1 MRSALPLLLVSLLPS
16 SSSSEIV
23 RRPDGLIVDSSLA
36 RQAAKDAGQAL
47 ESDPAGDDII
57 LFENGDVMH
66 GTFGGIDSGLLWERK
81 DMERPIRFELP
92 SVRQI
97 VRKGGRAVELHLNS
111 SFFTL
116 VSGDRIPGEI
126 VSLDAQSLVIKSEV
140 VGDLTIPR
148 AHLQSITPNP
158 FDGELFYSGP
168 YTGDGWMIL
177 EETTTTPADEEAKAE
192 GKDEEQPEN
201 PSPWVHSGASFYNLG
216 PTPLVFLPDTPI
228 PDVGR
233 FSFRVEWK
241 GRLNL
246 NLALLSD
253 FTRILPDNK
262 EPDSEVQG
270 EAVAPPAEA
279 KNDGDVEKAPNKN
292 QQEDQAVQT
301 REERLI
307 DLREGT
313 TFQSIPWIPQSN
325 SNNTLIFGSGYTLTL
340 NSSYPYLSRNS
351 FTEAGEA
358 ISKRLSTGRSS
369 ISLSDQENAH
379 LEIRYDRKQ
388 GLIMLFVNGDYAAQ
402 WTDLAGM
409 PGNGSGF
416 GILNA
421 TSVARTKISEV
432 MITSWNGMKDSAQS
446 MSHSERDVILL
457 VNGTDRFSGDL
468 LKIADGV
475 AHIKSDYLT
484 ARIPVNEIARIILKE
499 SGSTDL
505 DSEDLPADLTW
516 KNDPVAI
523 VHQPFGL
530 IKLNPVSAG
539 PDFIMGTSPFLG
551 ELKIDLDSASVLRFV
566 ESSPDLVDWF
576 DDL

>member
-1 MRSALPLLLVSLLPS
+1 MRPALLLLLVALLPS

-23 RRPDGLIVDSSLA
+23 LRPDGLIVDSSLA
-36 RQAAKDAGQAL
+36 KQAAKDEGRAL

-66 GTFGGIDSGLLWERK
+66 GSFGGIDSGLLWERK
-81 DMERPIRFELP
+81 DMERPIRFGLP
-92 SVRQI
+92 SVRQV
-97 VRKGGRAVELHLNS
+97 VRKGGRALELHPDS

-126 VSLDAQSLVIKSEV
+126 VSLDAQSLVIKSQV
-140 VGDLTIPR
+140 VGDLSIPR

-177 EETTTTPADEEAKAE
+177 EEATKVPTNDEAKAE
-192 GKDEEQPEN
+192 GTDEEKPEN

-216 PTPLVFLPDTPI
+216 STPLVFLPDLPI

-233 FSFRVEWK
+233 FSFRLEWR

-253 FTRILPDNK
+253 FTRILPENK
-262 EPDSEVQG
+262 EANNEVK
-270 EAVAPPAEA
+270 EEEVAPPADAE
-279 KNDGDVEKAPNKN
+279 DGGDEEKVPNEN
-292 QQEDQAVQT
+292 QQEDQAVKT

-307 DLREGT
+307 DLRKGT
-313 TFQSIPWIPQSN
+313 AFQSIPWVPVTN
-325 SNNTLIFGSGYTLTL
+325 NNNTLIFGSGYTMTL

-351 FTEAGEA
+351 FSEAGEP
-358 ISKRLSTGRSS
+358 ISKRMSTGRSS
-369 ISLSDQENAH
+369 VSLSDQEDAH
-379 LEIRYDRKQ
+379 LEIRYDRKK
-388 GLIMLFVNGDYAAQ
+388 GLLMLYINGEYAAQ

-416 GILNA
+416 GIFNA
-421 TSVARTKISEV
+421 TSTARTKISEV

-446 MSHSERDVILL
+446 MTHRERDVTLL

-475 AHIKSDYLT
+475 AHIQSDYLT
-484 ARIPVNEIARIILKE
+484 ARIPVSEIARIILKK
-499 SGSTDL
+499 SGATDL
-505 DSEDLPADLTW
+505 ESEDLPAELTW
-516 KNDPVAI
+516 PNDPVTI

-539 PDFIMGTSPFLG
+539 PDSITGTSPFLG
-551 ELKIDLDSASVLRFV
+551 EIKIDLNSASVLRFV
-566 ESSPDLVDWF
+566 ESSPDLADWF